1 MVVSMPNGEEA
12 FVYTKQPFRLDRFK
26 DAVYDARVQVS
37 GLILHV
43 RHYGVFLKGILCQLF
58 SRPMARE

>member
-12 FVYTKQPFRLDRFK
+12 FVYSKQPFRLDRFK

-43 RHYGVFLKGILCQLF
+43 RHYVSF
-58 SRPMARE
+58 